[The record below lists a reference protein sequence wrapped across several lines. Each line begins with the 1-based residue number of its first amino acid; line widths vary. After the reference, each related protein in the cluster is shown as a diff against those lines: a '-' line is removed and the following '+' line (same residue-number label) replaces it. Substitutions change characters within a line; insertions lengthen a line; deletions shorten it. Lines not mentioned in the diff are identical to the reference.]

1 MRVSGSGPT
10 SRDRRWGF
18 RAVEVFGFQA
28 LVGGLEARRLGAD
41 KAACQDAT
49 EGVGASLAIVG
60 AESGLSVQG
69 YHCSTP
75 VAQGFGSVGPPAFWL
90 KVMRDLLDRL

>member
-10 SRDRRWGF
+10 SRDRRQDL

-28 LVGGLEARRLGAD
+28 LVGGQEARRLGME
-41 KAACQDAT
+41 KASCQDAT
-49 EGVGASLAIVG
+49 EGVGASLAIFG
-60 AESGLSVQG
+60 AESGLSVQA
-69 YHCSTP
+69 YPCSTP
-75 VAQGFGSVGPPAFWL
+75 VAQGFGSVGSPAFWL